1 MYRSEMLGMP
11 SMALSHQQVLADKP
25 PLVRGGLNRAEGPL
39 VGSDRGL
46 LYSLTQCGPTLG
58 NSMFGP
64 ETPMVPEEHT
74 AEFAAADMS
83 LSTLYMHELHHRQV
97 RNPRFSLKFVI
108 CYTEFPILF
117 GSDEASCGRCL
128 GDKQPLFVAE
138 APPRHARHIRD
149 SR

>member
-1 MYRSEMLGMP
+1 MFRSEMGMP
-11 SMALSHQQVLADKP
+11 SMASSHQVLADKP
-25 PLVRGGLNRAEGPL
+25 HLVRGGLNRAEGPL

-64 ETPMVPEEHT
+64 ETPVAPEEHT

-97 RNPRFSLKFVI
+97 TNKFFA
-108 CYTEFPILF
+108 Y
-117 GSDEASCGRCL
+117 R
-128 GDKQPLFVAE
+128 
-138 APPRHARHIRD
+138 
-149 SR
+149 